1 MRLVQSQYT
10 RVMLGLA
17 TQEHKTEM
25 ARNGDV
31 KDAGTA
37 TVPPPDDA
45 RAVIPS
51 GPEPV
56 VLQMPVDVR
65 SVALSILAGAATIM
79 LLRYM
84 QDVFIPLVLGGLL
97 FYALDPFVDWLQ
109 RLKVPR
115 AVAAATAL
123 LLLVSAA
130 SGIAYAVRFQAI
142 AVVEQMPNAAQ
153 RFREALRVQRGTFGK
168 MQDAAKEIE
177 KTADSVA
184 GNDTPRGV
192 TKVQIVEPAFAA
204 RAYLW
209 AGSINALSIAGQ
221 AVMVLLLTFF
231 LLLSDDLFKRKL
243 VEGVPTFARKKLTV
257 QVLDQIADQIERFL
271 LVQLFTS
278 LVVGMITW
286 AALWAIG
293 LQQAAVWGLAAGVFN
308 TIPYFGPVI
317 VTGGLGIVAFLQFG
331 TFTMAL
337 AVAGIALAITSL
349 EGWFLTPMLL
359 SRAANMNQV
368 AVFVGLIFW
377 SWIWGVWGM
386 LLAVPMLMVVK
397 SVCDHI
403 EDLQPVGQFL
413 GE

>member
-1 MRLVQSQYT
+1 M
-10 RVMLGLA
+10 G
-17 TQEHKTEM
+17 
-25 ARNGDV
+25 RNGELKSAAAAMAAEDDP
-31 KDAGTA
+31 DAV
-37 TVPPPDDA
+37 VPS
-45 RAVIPS
+45 R
-51 GPEPV
+51 PEPIA
-56 VLQMPVDVR
+56 LQMPVDVR
-65 SVALSILAGAATIM
+65 SVALSILACSAAVV

-84 QDVFIPLVLGGLL
+84 QDVFVPIVLGGLL
-97 FYALDPFVDWLQ
+97 FYALDPVVDWLE

-115 AVAAATAL
+115 AIAAASVV
-123 LLLVSAA
+123 LLLVGGTA
-130 SGIAYAVRFQAI
+130 GVAYALRFQVI
-142 AVVEQMPNAAQ
+142 AVIEQMPAAAQ
-153 RFREALRVQRGTFGK
+153 RFRDALRAQRGQAGTLDK
-168 MQDAAKEIE
+168 VQEAAREIE

-184 GNDTPRGV
+184 GGDPRRGV
-192 TKVQIVEPAFAA
+192 ARVQIEEPAFAA

-209 AGSINALSIAGQ
+209 AGSLNALSMAGQ

-243 VEGVPTFARKKLTV
+243 VEGIPTFTRKRLTV
-257 QVLDQIADQIERFL
+257 QVLDQIANQIERFL

-278 LVVGMITW
+278 LVVGLATW
-286 AALWAIG
+286 AALWAVG
-293 LQQAAVWGLAAGVFN
+293 LQQPAVWGLMAGVFN
-308 TIPYFGPVI
+308 SIPYFGPVI
-317 VTGGLGIVAFLQFG
+317 VTGGLAIVSFLQFG
-331 TFTMAL
+331 TFPMAL
-337 AVAGIALAITSL
+337 AVAGIALLITSL

-377 SWIWGVWGM
+377 SWIWGVWGL

>member
-1 MRLVQSQYT
+1 
-10 RVMLGLA
+10 
-17 TQEHKTEM
+17 M
-25 ARNGDV
+25 ARNGNV
-31 KDAGTA
+31 KNAGTA
-37 TVPPPDDA
+37 TVPPPDEA
-45 RAVIPS
+45 PVVIPP

-56 VLQMPVDVR
+56 ALQMPVDVR

-84 QDVFIPLVLGGLL
+84 QDVLIPLVLGGLL
-97 FYALDPFVDWLQ
+97 FYALDPFVDRLE

-115 AVAAATAL
+115 AVAAGAVL
-123 LLLVSAA
+123 LLLVSATA
-130 SGIAYAVRFQAI
+130 GIAYALRFQAI
-142 AVVEQMPNAAQ
+142 AVVEQMPAAAQ
-153 RFREALRVQRGTFGK
+153 RFRDALGARGQPGTFGK
-168 MQDAAKEIE
+168 MQEAAKEIE
-177 KTADSVA
+177 KTADSMA

-192 TKVQIVEPAFAA
+192 TKVQIEEPAFAA

-209 AGSINALSIAGQ
+209 AGSLGALSIAGQ

-257 QVLDQIADQIERFL
+257 QVLEQIADQIERFL

-278 LVVGMITW
+278 FVVGMITW
-286 AALWAIG
+286 AALSAVG
-293 LQQAAVWGLAAGVFN
+293 LQQPAAWGLMAGVFN

-317 VTGGLGIVAFLQFG
+317 VTGALAIVAFLQFG

>member
-1 MRLVQSQYT
+1 
-10 RVMLGLA
+10 
-17 TQEHKTEM
+17 M
-25 ARNGDV
+25 ARNGNV
-31 KDAGTA
+31 KNAGTA
-37 TVPPPDDA
+37 TVPPPDEA
-45 RAVIPS
+45 PVVIPP

-56 VLQMPVDVR
+56 ALQMPVDVR

-84 QDVFIPLVLGGLL
+84 QDVLIPLVLGGLL
-97 FYALDPFVDWLQ
+97 FYALDPFVDRLE

-115 AVAAATAL
+115 AVAAGAVV
-123 LLLVSAA
+123 LLLVSATA
-130 SGIAYAVRFQAI
+130 GIAYALRFQAI
-142 AVVEQMPNAAQ
+142 AVVEQMPAAAQ
-153 RFREALRVQRGTFGK
+153 RFRDALGARGQPGTFGK
-168 MQDAAKEIE
+168 MQEAAKEIE
-177 KTADSVA
+177 KTADSMA

-192 TKVQIVEPAFAA
+192 TKVQIEEPAFAA

-209 AGSINALSIAGQ
+209 AGSLGALSIAGQ

-257 QVLDQIADQIERFL
+257 QVLEQIADQIERFL

-278 LVVGMITW
+278 FVVGMITW
-286 AALWAIG
+286 AALSAVG
-293 LQQAAVWGLAAGVFN
+293 LQQPAAWGLMAGVFN

-317 VTGGLGIVAFLQFG
+317 VTGALAIVAFLQFG

>member
-1 MRLVQSQYT
+1 
-10 RVMLGLA
+10 
-17 TQEHKTEM
+17 
-25 ARNGDV
+25 
-31 KDAGTA
+31 
-37 TVPPPDDA
+37 
-45 RAVIPS
+45 
-51 GPEPV
+51 
-56 VLQMPVDVR
+56 
-65 SVALSILAGAATIM
+65 M

-97 FYALDPFVDWLQ
+97 FYALDPFVDRLE

-115 AVAAATAL
+115 AVAAAAVL
-123 LLLVSAA
+123 LLLVGGTI
-130 SGIAYAVRFQAI
+130 GIAYALRFQAI
-142 AVVEQMPNAAQ
+142 AVVEQMPTAAQ
-153 RFREALRVQRGTFGK
+153 RFRDAFRGQRGQPGTFSR
-168 MQDAAKEIE
+168 MQEAAKEIE
-177 KTADSVA
+177 KTADTVA
-184 GNDTPRGV
+184 GNDTSRDV
-192 TKVQIVEPAFAA
+192 TKVQIEEPAFAA

-209 AGSINALSIAGQ
+209 AGSLGAVSLAGQ

-243 VEGVPTFARKKLTV
+243 VEGVPTFTSKKLTV
-257 QVLDQIADQIERFL
+257 QVLDEIADQIERFL

-278 LVVGMITW
+278 CVVGLITW

-293 LQQAAVWGLAAGVFN
+293 LQQPAVWGLTAGVFN

-317 VTGGLGIVAFLQFG
+317 VTGALGVVAFLQFG

-397 SVCDHI
+397 AVCDHI

>member
-1 MRLVQSQYT
+1 
-10 RVMLGLA
+10 
-17 TQEHKTEM
+17 
-25 ARNGDV
+25 
-31 KDAGTA
+31 
-37 TVPPPDDA
+37 
-45 RAVIPS
+45 
-51 GPEPV
+51 
-56 VLQMPVDVR
+56 
-65 SVALSILAGAATIM
+65 
-79 LLRYM
+79 M
-84 QDVFIPLVLGGLL
+84 QDVLIPLVLGGLL
-97 FYALDPFVDWLQ
+97 FYALDPFVDRLE

-115 AVAAATAL
+115 AVAAGAVL
-123 LLLVSAA
+123 LLLVSATA
-130 SGIAYAVRFQAI
+130 GIAYALRFQAI
-142 AVVEQMPNAAQ
+142 AVVEQMPAAAQ
-153 RFREALRVQRGTFGK
+153 RFRDALGARGQPGTFGK
-168 MQDAAKEIE
+168 MQEAAKEIE
-177 KTADSVA
+177 KTADSMA

-192 TKVQIVEPAFAA
+192 TKVQIEEPAFAA

-209 AGSINALSIAGQ
+209 AGSLGALSIAGQ

-257 QVLDQIADQIERFL
+257 QVLEQIADQIERFL

-278 LVVGMITW
+278 FVVGMITW
-286 AALWAIG
+286 AALSAVG
-293 LQQAAVWGLAAGVFN
+293 LQQPAAWGLMAGVFN

-317 VTGGLGIVAFLQFG
+317 VTGALAIVAFLQFG

>member
-1 MRLVQSQYT
+1 
-10 RVMLGLA
+10 
-17 TQEHKTEM
+17 M

-31 KDAGTA
+31 KSAGMA
-37 TVPPPDDA
+37 TVPPPEDA
-45 RAVIPS
+45 PVVVSS

-65 SVALSILAGAATIM
+65 CVALSILAGAATIM

-97 FYALDPFVDWLQ
+97 FYALDPFVDRLE
-109 RLKVPR
+109 RLKLPR
-115 AVAAATAL
+115 AFAAGAVL
-123 LLLVSAA
+123 LLLVSATA
-130 SGIAYAVRFQAI
+130 GIAYALRFQAI
-142 AVVEQMPNAAQ
+142 AVVEQMPAAAQ
-153 RFREALRVQRGTFGK
+153 RFRDALRDQRGQPGTFGK
-168 MQDAAKEIE
+168 MQEAAKEIE
-177 KTADSVA
+177 KTADSMA
-184 GNDTPRGV
+184 GNDTARGV
-192 TKVQIVEPAFAA
+192 TKVQMDEPAFAA

-209 AGSINALSIAGQ
+209 AGSLGALSMAGQ

-257 QVLDQIADQIERFL
+257 QVLEQIADQIERFM

-278 LVVGMITW
+278 FVVGMITW
-286 AALWAIG
+286 AALSTVG
-293 LQQAAVWGLAAGVFN
+293 LQQPAAWGLMAGVFN

-317 VTGGLGIVAFLQFG
+317 VTSALGIVAFLQFG

>member
-1 MRLVQSQYT
+1 
-10 RVMLGLA
+10 
-17 TQEHKTEM
+17 
-25 ARNGDV
+25 
-31 KDAGTA
+31 
-37 TVPPPDDA
+37 
-45 RAVIPS
+45 
-51 GPEPV
+51 
-56 VLQMPVDVR
+56 
-65 SVALSILAGAATIM
+65 
-79 LLRYM
+79 
-84 QDVFIPLVLGGLL
+84 
-97 FYALDPFVDWLQ
+97 
-109 RLKVPR
+109 
-115 AVAAATAL
+115 
-123 LLLVSAA
+123 
-130 SGIAYAVRFQAI
+130 
-142 AVVEQMPNAAQ
+142 
-153 RFREALRVQRGTFGK
+153 
-168 MQDAAKEIE
+168 
-177 KTADSVA
+177 
-184 GNDTPRGV
+184 
-192 TKVQIVEPAFAA
+192 VQIEEPAFAA

-209 AGSINALSIAGQ
+209 AGSLGALSIAGQ

-257 QVLDQIADQIERFL
+257 QVLEQIADQIERFL

-278 LVVGMITW
+278 FVVGMITW
-286 AALWAIG
+286 AALSAVG
-293 LQQAAVWGLAAGVFN
+293 LQQPAAWGLMAGVFN

-317 VTGGLGIVAFLQFG
+317 VTGALAIVAFLQFG

-349 EGWFLTPMLL
+349 EGWFLTPTLL

>member
-1 MRLVQSQYT
+1 MGRST
-10 RVMLGLA
+10 DSSRAA
-17 TQEHKTEM
+17 TIEAAPANE
-25 ARNGDV
+25 A
-31 KDAGTA
+31 
-37 TVPPPDDA
+37 P
-45 RAVIPS
+45 VIPT

-56 VLQMPVDVR
+56 ILQMPVDVR
-65 SVALSILAGAATIM
+65 SLALSILAGAAVIM

-84 QDVFIPLVLGGLL
+84 QDVFVPLVLGGLL

-109 RLKVPR
+109 RHKMPR
-115 AVAAATAL
+115 ALAAAVVLLALVGGTTA
-123 LLLVSAA
+123 A
-130 SGIAYAVRFQAI
+130 AYALRVQAM
-142 AVVEQMPNAAQ
+142 AVIEQLPTAAQ
-153 RFREALRVQRGTFGK
+153 RFREAFRVQHGEVGTFGK
-168 MQDAAKEIE
+168 MQEAAKEIE

-184 GNDTPRGV
+184 GNDVARGV
-192 TKVQIVEPAFAA
+192 TRVQIEEPAFAA

-209 AGSINALSIAGQ
+209 AGSLGALSVAGQ
-221 AVMVLLLTFF
+221 ALMVLLLAFF

-278 LVVGMITW
+278 AIVGLATW
-286 AALWAIG
+286 AALWAVG
-293 LQQAAVWGLAAGVFN
+293 LQQPAIWGLLAGVFN
-308 TIPYFGPVI
+308 SIPYFGPII
-317 VTGGLGIVAFLQFG
+317 VTGGLAVVAFLQFG
-331 TFTMAL
+331 TFPMAL
-337 AVAGIALAITSL
+337 AVAGIALAITTL
-349 EGWFLTPMLL
+349 EGWLLTPTLL

-386 LLAVPMLMVVK
+386 LLAVPMLMIVK

>member
-1 MRLVQSQYT
+1 MT
-10 RVMLGLA
+10 
-17 TQEHKTEM
+17 
-25 ARNGDV
+25 RNGNA
-31 KDAGTA
+31 KNAGTA
-37 TVPPPDDA
+37 TAPPVDDA
-45 RAVIPS
+45 PGVIPS
-51 GPEPV
+51 GPEPIA
-56 VLQMPVDVR
+56 LQMPVDVR

-97 FYALDPFVDWLQ
+97 FYALDPFVDRLE

-115 AVAAATAL
+115 AVAAAAVL
-123 LLLVSAA
+123 LLLVGGTI
-130 SGIAYAVRFQAI
+130 GIAYALRFQAI
-142 AVVEQMPNAAQ
+142 AVVEQMPTAAQ
-153 RFREALRVQRGTFGK
+153 RFRDAFRGQRGQPGTFSR
-168 MQDAAKEIE
+168 MQEAAKEIE
-177 KTADSVA
+177 KTADTVA
-184 GNDTPRGV
+184 GNDTTRDV
-192 TKVQIVEPAFAA
+192 TKVQIEEPAFAA

-209 AGSINALSIAGQ
+209 AGSLGALSLAGQ

-243 VEGVPTFARKKLTV
+243 VEGVPTFTSKKLTV
-257 QVLDQIADQIERFL
+257 QVLDEIADQIERFL

-278 LVVGMITW
+278 CVVGLITW
-286 AALWAIG
+286 AALWAVG
-293 LQQAAVWGLAAGVFN
+293 LQQPAVWGLAAGVFN

-317 VTGGLGIVAFLQFG
+317 VTGALGVVAFLQFG

-397 SVCDHI
+397 AVCDHI

>member
-1 MRLVQSQYT
+1 M
-10 RVMLGLA
+10 G
-17 TQEHKTEM
+17 
-25 ARNGDV
+25 RNGEV
-31 KDAGTA
+31 TSAA
-37 TVPPPDDA
+37 TVAEAADYETP
-45 RAVIPS
+45 AVTPA
-51 GPEPV
+51 GPQPIA
-56 VLQMPVDVR
+56 LQMPVDVR
-65 SVALSILAGAATIM
+65 SVALSVLAVAATIM

-109 RLKVPR
+109 RRKVPR
-115 AVAAATAL
+115 AL
-123 LLLVSAA
+123 AA
-130 SGIAYAVRFQAI
+130 SVVLIALVGGLAGVAYALRFQAI
-142 AVVEQMPNAAQ
+142 AVIEQMPAAAQ
-153 RFREALRVQRGTFGK
+153 RFRDAVRDGRGQVGTFTK
-168 MQDAAKEIE
+168 VQEAAKEIE
-177 KTADSVA
+177 KTANSVA
-184 GNDTPRGV
+184 GSDGNRGV
-192 TKVQIVEPAFAA
+192 TKVQIEEPAFAA

-209 AGSINALSIAGQ
+209 AGSLGALSMAGQ
-221 AVMVLLLTFF
+221 ALMVLFLTFF

-243 VEGVPTFARKKLTV
+243 VEEVPTFARKKLTI

-278 LVVGMITW
+278 LIVGLATW
-286 AALWAIG
+286 AALWAVG
-293 LQQAAVWGLAAGVFN
+293 LQQSAVWGLSAGVFN

-317 VTGGLGIVAFLQFG
+317 VTGALAIVAFLQFG

-349 EGWFLTPMLL
+349 EGWLLTPTLL

-397 SVCDHI
+397 AVCDHI

>member
-1 MRLVQSQYT
+1 
-10 RVMLGLA
+10 
-17 TQEHKTEM
+17 M
-25 ARNGDV
+25 ARNGNV
-31 KDAGTA
+31 KNAGPA

-45 RAVIPS
+45 PVMIPS
-51 GPEPV
+51 GPEPL

-65 SVALSILAGAATIM
+65 SVALSILAGAATVM

-97 FYALDPFVDWLQ
+97 FYALDPFVDRLE

-115 AVAAATAL
+115 AVAAGAVL
-123 LLLVSAA
+123 LLLVSATA
-130 SGIAYAVRFQAI
+130 GIAYALRFQAI
-142 AVVEQMPNAAQ
+142 AVVEQMPAAAQ
-153 RFREALRVQRGTFGK
+153 RFRDALRARGQPGTFGK
-168 MQDAAKEIE
+168 MQEAAKEIE
-177 KTADSVA
+177 KTADSMA

-192 TKVQIVEPAFAA
+192 TKVQIEEPAFAA

-209 AGSINALSIAGQ
+209 AGSLGALSIAGQ

-257 QVLDQIADQIERFL
+257 QVLEQIADQIERFL

-278 LVVGMITW
+278 FVVGMITW
-286 AALWAIG
+286 AALSAVG
-293 LQQAAVWGLAAGVFN
+293 LQQPAAWGLVAGVFN

-317 VTGGLGIVAFLQFG
+317 VTSALGIVAFLQFG

-337 AVAGIALAITSL
+337 TVAGIALAITSL

>member
-1 MRLVQSQYT
+1 
-10 RVMLGLA
+10 
-17 TQEHKTEM
+17 M
-25 ARNGDV
+25 ARNGNV
-31 KDAGTA
+31 KNAGPA
-37 TVPPPDDA
+37 TVPPSDDA
-45 RAVIPS
+45 PMVISS

-97 FYALDPFVDWLQ
+97 FYALDPFVDRLE

-115 AVAAATAL
+115 AFAAGAIVLLFVSATA
-123 LLLVSAA
+123 
-130 SGIAYAVRFQAI
+130 GIAYALRFQAI
-142 AVVEQMPNAAQ
+142 AVVEQMPAAAQ
-153 RFREALRVQRGTFGK
+153 RFRDALRAQRSQPGTFGK
-168 MQDAAKEIE
+168 MQEAAKEIE
-177 KTADSVA
+177 KTADSMA

-192 TKVQIVEPAFAA
+192 TKVQIEEPAFAA

-209 AGSINALSIAGQ
+209 AGSLGALSMAGQ
-221 AVMVLLLTFF
+221 AVMVLLLAFF

-278 LVVGMITW
+278 FVVGMITW
-286 AALWAIG
+286 AALSAVG
-293 LQQAAVWGLAAGVFN
+293 LQQPAVWGLMAGVFN

-317 VTGGLGIVAFLQFG
+317 VTSALGIVAFLQFG

>member
-1 MRLVQSQYT
+1 MT
-10 RVMLGLA
+10 
-17 TQEHKTEM
+17 
-25 ARNGDV
+25 RNGNA
-31 KDAGTA
+31 KNAGTA
-37 TVPPPDDA
+37 TAPPLDDTHA
-45 RAVIPS
+45 ATPL
-51 GPEPV
+51 GPEPIA
-56 VLQMPVDVR
+56 LQMPVDVR

-97 FYALDPFVDWLQ
+97 FYALDPFVDRLQ

-115 AVAAATAL
+115 AVAAAAAL
-123 LLLVSAA
+123 LLLVGGTT
-130 SGIAYAVRFQAI
+130 GIAYALRFQAI
-142 AVVEQMPNAAQ
+142 AVVEQMPTAAQ
-153 RFREALRVQRGTFGK
+153 RFRDAFRDQRGQPGTFSR
-168 MQDAAKEIE
+168 MQEAAKEIE
-177 KTADSVA
+177 KTADTVA
-184 GNDTPRGV
+184 GNDTPRNV
-192 TKVQIVEPAFAA
+192 TKVQIEEPAFAA

-209 AGSINALSIAGQ
+209 AGSLGALSLAGQ

-243 VEGVPTFARKKLTV
+243 VEGVPTFTRKKLTV
-257 QVLDQIADQIERFL
+257 QVLDEIADQIERFL
-271 LVQLFTS
+271 LVQLLTS
-278 LVVGMITW
+278 GIVGLITW
-286 AALWAIG
+286 AALWALG
-293 LQQAAVWGLAAGVFN
+293 LQQPAVWGLAAGVFN

-317 VTGGLGIVAFLQFG
+317 VTGSLGVVAFLQFG

-337 AVAGIALAITSL
+337 AVGGIALAITSL

-397 SVCDHI
+397 AVCDHI

>member
-1 MRLVQSQYT
+1 MGRSSDSQ
-10 RVMLGLA
+10 RVA
-17 TQEHKTEM
+17 TIEPAPAAEGP
-25 ARNGDV
+25 A
-31 KDAGTA
+31 
-37 TVPPPDDA
+37 
-45 RAVIPS
+45 IPA

-56 VLQMPVDVR
+56 ILQMPVDVR
-65 SVALSILAGAATIM
+65 SLALSILAGAAVIM

-84 QDVFIPLVLGGLL
+84 QDVFVPLVLGGLL

-109 RLKVPR
+109 RHKMPR
-115 AVAAATAL
+115 ALAAAVVLLALVGGTTA
-123 LLLVSAA
+123 A
-130 SGIAYAVRFQAI
+130 AYALRVQAM
-142 AVVEQMPNAAQ
+142 AVIEQLPTAAQ
-153 RFREALRVQRGTFGK
+153 RFREAFRVQHGEVGTFGK
-168 MQDAAKEIE
+168 MQEAAKEIE

-184 GNDTPRGV
+184 GNDVARGV
-192 TKVQIVEPAFAA
+192 TRVQIEEPAFAA

-209 AGSINALSIAGQ
+209 AGSLGALSVAGQ
-221 AVMVLLLTFF
+221 ALMVLLLAFF

-278 LVVGMITW
+278 AIVGLATW
-286 AALWAIG
+286 AALWAVG
-293 LQQAAVWGLAAGVFN
+293 LQQPAIWGLLAGVFN
-308 TIPYFGPVI
+308 SIPYFGPII
-317 VTGGLGIVAFLQFG
+317 VTGGLAVVAFLQFG
-331 TFTMAL
+331 TFPMAL
-337 AVAGIALAITSL
+337 AVAGIALAITTL
-349 EGWFLTPMLL
+349 EGWLLTPTLL

-386 LLAVPMLMVVK
+386 LLAVPMLMIVK